1 MKVVFIPR
9 SRSPFQVRIVM
20 YTTLH
25 TGFVDV
31 RKKGADN
38 SAIEETP
45 TVLDDIYLI
54 QVEMRPYAISNVCGG
69 ALNSI
74 EQRKGGNLR

>member
-45 TVLDDIYLI
+45 PLCSLI
-54 QVEMRPYAISNVCGG
+54 STGGKETICHIECLRWRP
-69 ALNSI
+69 
-74 EQRKGGNLR
+74 Q